1 MVLLNGI
8 KMKGNFIY
16 QRLGEKLSRIR
27 KQKDFSQDTLSS
39 FCDVDRTYIAKIE
52 NGKANPSFKVLMKI
66 AKGLK
71 IKLSKLLEGV

>member
-1 MVLLNGI
+1 
-8 KMKGNFIY
+8 MKGNFVY
-16 QRLGEKLSRIR
+16 KRLGEKLSKIR
-27 KQKDFSQDTLSS
+27 KQKEISQDKLS
-39 FCDVDRTYIAKIE
+39 FLCDVDRTYIAKIE